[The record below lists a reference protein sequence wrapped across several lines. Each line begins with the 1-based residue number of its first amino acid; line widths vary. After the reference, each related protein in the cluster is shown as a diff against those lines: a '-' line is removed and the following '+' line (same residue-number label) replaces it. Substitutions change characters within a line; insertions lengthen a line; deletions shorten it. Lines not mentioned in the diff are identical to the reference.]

1 MPRGAKSWTLAVRN
15 NRTFQGAFMFRRL
28 MKLDHTGLL
37 LDVVLVLLVVAV
49 FVSDDIVIAFHGAFV
64 VVVLASIR
72 VGLTELLLRGIPT
85 GIAVLIGLLIGA
97 SNDEVPVEELFELPL
112 LGAVVVMVYVSAT
125 RRKRLTDEVV
135 EQGTTI
141 EEMHRAG
148 QRELQDQL
156 LLTQRLQVNDR
167 LNAAV
172 AHDVNNILSAIQ
184 MSAENLTDG
193 AANPRE
199 VMTTGRALEQRVG
212 EAAAVLGELIE
223 SARITN
229 SSTPQP
235 PADLVGAV
243 DAFEPLLR
251 RLCSRNIQLRVSHC
265 GETARLQIPRIR
277 LGQILVNL
285 VINAVDAASGSEAT
299 IEIDTCLDGDDGI
312 ITVTDN
318 GPGIS
323 PGVVGQIFEPFYTSK
338 AGEGGTGLGL
348 FAVREL
354 LEDVNGSVT
363 VDTAVGE
370 GARFE
375 LRIPTLNENVEAAVD
390 NPVMSPSVRR
400 VSLRVLVADDD
411 VTIRESL
418 ARSLRSA
425 GHYVTTAVD
434 GDDARSLIES
444 FDGSLDVLIADVMM
458 PGVSGIDLA
467 RGLQMTNPDLPIIL
481 MSGYE
486 RISVDSLDSPQ
497 SICFR
502 HKPFAIADML
512 TDLQYITSK
521 QPQH

>member
-1 MPRGAKSWTLAVRN
+1 
-15 NRTFQGAFMFRRL
+15 MFRWL
-28 MKLDHTGLL
+28 MKLDHTGIA
-37 LDVVLVLLVVAV
+37 LDLMLIVLTVGV
-49 FVSDDIVIAFHGAFV
+49 FVSDDVVIAFHGSFV
-64 VVVLASIR
+64 LVVLVSIR
-72 VGLTELLLRGIPT
+72 VDLAGLLLRGIPT
-85 GIAVLIGLLIGA
+85 GIAVLVGLLIGV
-97 SNDEVPVEELFELPL
+97 SNDEVPIEELFELPL

-135 EQGTTI
+135 DQGSTI

-184 MSAENLTDG
+184 MSAETLTDG
-193 AANPRE
+193 VANPRE

-229 SSTPQP
+229 SATPQP
-235 PADLVGAV
+235 PADLVGAI

-251 RLCSRNIQLRVSHC
+251 RLCGRNIELTVSHC
-265 GETARLQIPRIR
+265 GDTARLQIPRIR

-285 VINAVDAASGSEAT
+285 VINAVDAAPGTGAT
-299 IEIDTCLDGDDGI
+299 ILIESCLDGNDGI

-318 GPGIS
+318 GPGIG
-323 PGVVGQIFEPFYTSK
+323 PEVAEQIFEPFYTSK

-363 VDTAVGE
+363 VETALGE

-375 LRIPTLNENVEAAVD
+375 LRIPALNENIEAAVD

-411 VTIRESL
+411 VTIRDSL
-418 ARSLRSA
+418 ARGLRSA

-444 FDGSLDVLIADVMM
+444 FEGSLDVLIADVMM
-458 PGVSGIDLA
+458 PGVSGVDLA
-467 RGLQMTNPDLPIIL
+467 RGLQLTNPDLPIIL

-486 RISVDSLDSPQ
+486 RISVDSWDSPQ

-502 HKPFAIADML
+502 HKPFAVADML